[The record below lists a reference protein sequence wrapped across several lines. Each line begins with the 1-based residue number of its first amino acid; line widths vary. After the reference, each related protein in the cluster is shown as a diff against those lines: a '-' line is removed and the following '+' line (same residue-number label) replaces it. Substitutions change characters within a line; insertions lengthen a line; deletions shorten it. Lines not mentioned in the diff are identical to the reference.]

1 MAGNIS
7 LESSIRTCKVD
18 TAYANKVQSD
28 RFMNPSNMICPIWN
42 GLDSTNRRVCAD
54 SFYTKSAGCN
64 SAEDRVMVENNLRPQ
79 YMEYINL
86 SANGIDG
93 SIYGA
98 GTQDMYGNTMAWNNL
113 GQKNKDMQ
121 TQGGRVGNFGFQ
133 LPMYVTS
140 SCSRYA
146 YDQGMNQVG
155 MQAQQQQQQMQQMP
169 QMPAPQNMQGGQ
181 MPVAQNMQGEHMLMA
196 QHQMQHP
203 NRAGQQHIRSN
214 QIQRR

>member
-113 GQKNKDMQ
+113 GQKNQDMQ
-121 TQGGRVGNFGFQ
+121 TQGGRTGNFGFQ
-133 LPMYVTS
+133 LPNYVTS

-155 MQAQQQQQQMQQMP
+155 MQAQQQMP
-169 QMPAPQNMQGGQ
+169 QMPAPQNMQGQQQ
-181 MPVAQNMQGEHMLMA
+181 MPVPQNMQGNQMLMS

>member
-113 GQKNKDMQ
+113 GQKNKDIQ

-155 MQAQQQQQQMQQMP
+155 MQAQQQQMQEQQQMP
-169 QMPAPQNMQGGQ
+169 QMQGGQMMPQMPVPQNMQGNQ
-181 MPVAQNMQGEHMLMA
+181 MLMS